1 MDPVALQV
9 LEAIRDRLKAID
21 GSGDFTF
28 NVGERVYLGRLFLNP
43 NDIPGISV
51 LEDDDPFEVEDNG
64 TRYKETGTYRVQ
76 GVVAADD
83 DNPLKAGHQLLAD
96 MKRALFLAP
105 NGPEFEKLGDVP
117 TSMTYTGRQVFQRE
131 DGQRH
136 CEAHLFLTV
145 AHFETWGDPTAT

>member
-28 NVGERVYLGRLFLNP
+28 DVGERVYLGRAFFDP

-51 LEDDDPFEVEDNG
+51 LEDDDPFEVSEESPRYRENG
-64 TRYKETGTYRVQ
+64 VYRVL
-76 GVVAADD
+76 GLAPADD
-83 DNPLKAGHQLLAD
+83 QNPLRAGHRLLAD

-105 NGPEFEKLGDVP
+105 NGPEFEQLGNLP
-117 TSMTYTGRQVFQRE
+117 ASIKYTGRQVFQRE
-131 DGQRH
+131 DGKRH